1 MAWRGWRTNA
11 VHERLAINL
20 PSHNEKERRCGGD
33 SDAKRKLVAL
43 IEPPLPPAG
52 EGWVKG
58 VPLNICCLP
67 GTFHVQQCPES
78 DKLQSLLL
86 AQNE

>member
-1 MAWRGWRTNA
+1 M
-11 VHERLAINL
+11 HERLALNL

-58 VPLNICCLP
+58 VPLNICWSP
-67 GTFHVQQCPES
+67 GDIPCTAMPGERQTPVALIGPE
-78 DKLQSLLL
+78 
-86 AQNE
+86 